1 MKILEKLKKIFIG
14 NSDKWLMLGTLIGL
28 VILIFTQVMLIMVKK
43 DEEVFF
49 PDSALEGLPLAEDQY
64 LYNQGIIQ
72 LTAEN
77 TNEEDCIIIY
87 LNGSRKS
94 IITSKPVNVTVK
106 EHDVIELVGRPVAK
120 PVKVSVTS
128 VSGKIDKSIK
138 GQSIMV
144 DTKLRRMLRV
154 EGPLE

>member
-1 MKILEKLKKIFIG
+1 MKIYEKLKKMFIG
-14 NSDKWLMLGTLIGL
+14 NIDRWVMLGTLVCL
-28 VILIFTQVMLIMVKK
+28 AILIIVQITLVMVKK

-49 PDSALEGLPLAEDQY
+49 PESELTGLPLAEDQY

-72 LTAEN
+72 LSAEN
-77 TNEEDCIIIY
+77 TVEEDCIIIY
-87 LNGSRKS
+87 LNGTRKS
-94 IITSKPVNVTVK
+94 LITTKPVNITVK
-106 EHDVIELVGRPVAK
+106 EHDIIELVGRPVAK
-120 PVKVSVTS
+120 PVKVTITS

-144 DTKLRRMLRV
+144 DSKLRIMLRV